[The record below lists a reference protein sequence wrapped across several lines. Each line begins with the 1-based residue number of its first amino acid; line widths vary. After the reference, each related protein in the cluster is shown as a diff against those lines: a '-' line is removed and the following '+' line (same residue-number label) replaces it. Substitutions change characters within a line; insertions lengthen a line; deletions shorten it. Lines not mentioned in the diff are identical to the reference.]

1 MRYAI
6 HTVFTGYNGVK
17 LGKIEKTDDLNAAIE
32 AANIYIIDP
41 DCDSCYIYDA
51 KRRMRV
57 VLCYEK

>member
-17 LGKIEKTDDLNAAIE
+17 LGKIEKIE
-32 AANIYIIDP
+32 AANIYIMDP